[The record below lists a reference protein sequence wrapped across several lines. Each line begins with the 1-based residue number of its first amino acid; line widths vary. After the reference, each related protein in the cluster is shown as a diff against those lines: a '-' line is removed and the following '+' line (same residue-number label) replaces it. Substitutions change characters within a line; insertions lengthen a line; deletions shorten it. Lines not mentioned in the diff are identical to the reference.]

1 MKFFQILTLC
11 LSSLFALESSAT
23 IVRIQTNMGDV
34 DVNLF
39 DEATPE
45 TVTNFLHYLDAG
57 AYSNTVIH
65 RSVKGFVIQGG
76 GFELEEGVI
85 SPVATVTSPP
95 NEPLYSNMVGTIAM
109 AKQGG
114 DPDSATSQWFF
125 NLANNS
131 ANLDSQNGGFTV
143 FGQVTAGWEVVEAIA
158 AIESF
163 DLRSSSLE
171 PIVSQLPV
179 LGAFGATPLRN
190 FTTSEVNALV
200 SNPADFLVLVQS
212 VTVID
217 PSADSANNLSPTLNT
232 AILSNKGKKNKK
244 WYASSDRWT
253 VLLLMLGALVFGQY
267 RRTIKHAS

>member
-95 NEPLYSNMVGTIAM
+95 NEPLYSNVVSTIAM

-131 ANLDSQNGGFTV
+131 ANLDAQNGGFTV